1 MVFKILDSNE
11 VPQVGKRKQLHP
23 RNCFLHLAALQQEGV
38 ITEAAL
44 LLAMVG
50 LQPGVN
56 KKHIFFYS
64 AAELF
69 WPISVLPRQLCRQHS
84 TANSVPQGALGS
96 RVLSSGLLWA
106 GDGGELPGHA

>member
-50 LQPGVN
+50 LQQALVARGAALPPAHPGEPG
-56 KKHIFFYS
+56 
-64 AAELF
+64 AGGGAGG
-69 WPISVLPRQLCRQHS
+69 
-84 TANSVPQGALGS
+84 GALPGAAAL
-96 RVLSSGLLWA
+96 VEGEET
-106 GDGGELPGHA
+106 DGWKVSHNN